1 MRIRLD
7 GVILNVC
14 SACAKR
20 YSKYIVRDNMTRSSM
35 PRPQRIVRTRVQPR
49 LRELEYEVVED
60 YNIRIRKARENLGLT
75 RELLAQELG
84 EKESV
89 IRRIEEGRLVPTI
102 DMARKLERILKIK
115 LLEPAESISYEK
127 YVKRGRNMVLT
138 LGDIVVIK
146 DRKKGTEEYE
156 GKEY

>member
-1 MRIRLD
+1 
-7 GVILNVC
+7 
-14 SACAKR
+14 
-20 YSKYIVRDNMTRSSM
+20 
-35 PRPQRIVRTRVQPR
+35 
-49 LRELEYEVVED
+49 VED

-146 DRKKGTEEYE
+146 DRKKGTEE
-156 GKEY
+156 